1 MTVPVNKCDPYTTC
15 GGVEYT
21 GIPAAQDPRI
31 PLYIICE
38 GLCARR
44 YCAVMNFRMMHVE
57 GR

>member
-1 MTVPVNKCDPYTTC
+1 MTVPVNRCDPYTTC

-21 GIPAAQDPRI
+21 GIQDPRI

-44 YCAVMNFRMMHVE
+44 YCAVINFRMMHVD

>member
-1 MTVPVNKCDPYTTC
+1 MTVPVNRYDPYTTC

-21 GIPAAQDPRI
+21 GIQDPRI

-44 YCAVMNFRMMHVE
+44 YCAVINFRMMHVD